1 MSESE
6 PVIFNFKNIMPEL
19 PYNKN
24 TPSKEEVKKYLEES
38 QMYPINVHAVWFELL
53 KLIRRVNELE
63 NGK

>member
-1 MSESE
+1 VSESE

-38 QMYPINVHAVWFELL
+38 QMYPINVHAV
-53 KLIRRVNELE
+53 
-63 NGK
+63 